1 MAHSEFYSESEWNGV
16 GVEANDHIF
25 LILYACKMCEKCDF
39 FLKARFKIMV
49 YVIEITEEKNSTRTS
64 LGLEKSPSMD
74 KSLK

>member
-25 LILYACKMCEKCDF
+25 LILYDCKMCEKCDF

-49 YVIEITEEKNSTRTS
+49 YVIEITE
-64 LGLEKSPSMD
+64 
-74 KSLK
+74 